1 MGLLTG
7 CFPGL
12 FEVLQFWNANNIENK
27 KIKNRYFF
35 ILAIKLSCH
44 KVIENKRVFEEVMQ
58 FMLKVMLYQLAWNR
72 IPEILALKKG
82 LIERPLL

>member
-27 KIKNRYFF
+27 KIKNRNFF
-35 ILAIKLSCH
+35 ILVIK
-44 KVIENKRVFEEVMQ
+44 V
-58 FMLKVMLYQLAWNR
+58 
-72 IPEILALKKG
+72 PEILAKKKG
-82 LIERPLL
+82 LIERPSL

>member
-1 MGLLTG
+1 LLTG

-44 KVIENKRVFEEVMQ
+44 KVIENKRLLEE
-58 FMLKVMLYQLAWNR
+58 KCSLY
-72 IPEILALKKG
+72 
-82 LIERPLL
+82 